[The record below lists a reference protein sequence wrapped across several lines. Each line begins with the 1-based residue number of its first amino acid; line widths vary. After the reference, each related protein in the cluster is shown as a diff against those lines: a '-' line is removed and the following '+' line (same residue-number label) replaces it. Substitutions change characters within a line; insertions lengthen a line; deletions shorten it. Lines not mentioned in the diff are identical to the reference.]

1 MESLSDLRG
10 NSRDPAFTFVYQA
23 GSALHYYQGLLE
35 CGRCSWR
42 LRVKYGNETQPGHE
56 YVCNR
61 AAVEFGEKVCG
72 FIEGR
77 ELDNSILRQ
86 LLSALENP
94 PVEVL
99 QLALEGAEKA
109 DEIRISQIDAQRER
123 LEHELRLARDRYHHA
138 DARYPLVFKQAQA
151 ELEDSM
157 QAVVE
162 FNTKIGDEIPLYE
175 GITRGSQQRLSALV
189 SRICQFFGLIL
200 RWRTTNEKKS

>member
-1 MESLSDLRG
+1 MSLETYEEIRAILR
-10 NSRDPAFTFVYQA
+10 SHLFTKRDRPGIGA
-23 GSALHYYQGLLE
+23 ALLQGLLE

-42 LRVKYGNETQPGHE
+42 LRVKYGNEKQPGHE

-99 QLALEGAEKA
+99 QLALEEAKKA

-175 GITRGSQQRLSALV
+175 EGSLEDLRRDCLHLSAETASSLG
-189 SRICQFFGLIL
+189 S
-200 RWRTTNEKKS
+200 S